1 MQEIIFD
8 IVWSESGDEIFIKEL
23 NEVRIPELTKKA
35 LSGIPPYYDSLRV
48 TGHLIGNVL
57 YVTEVRTSDEKN
69 SVMSQQEFNELLYEA
84 SYPKLIQNKIP

>member
-23 NEVRIPELTKKA
+23 NEVGIPELTKKA
-35 LSGIPPYYDSLRV
+35 LGELPPYYDSLRV

-57 YVTEVRTSDEKN
+57 YVTEVRTSDDNN
-69 SVMSQQEFNELLYEA
+69 SVMSQHEFNELLYDA
-84 SYPKLIQNKIP
+84 GYPKLIQNKIP